1 MEYKPFS
8 QKQLTTLCW
17 WNYDK
22 YKHHDALVCDG
33 SIRSGKTLSMS
44 VGFVLWSMT
53 RFSGQNFAICGK
65 TIESLRRN
73 VICSSPTGWRGC
85 FRCRNGAA
93 KTF

>member
-33 SIRSGKTLSMS
+33 YIRSGKTLSMS
-44 VGFVLWSMT
+44 FGFQIPVPAFFIVT
-53 RFSGQNFAICGK
+53 R
-65 TIESLRRN
+65 R
-73 VICSSPTGWRGC
+73 
-85 FRCRNGAA
+85 
-93 KTF
+93 TFVW